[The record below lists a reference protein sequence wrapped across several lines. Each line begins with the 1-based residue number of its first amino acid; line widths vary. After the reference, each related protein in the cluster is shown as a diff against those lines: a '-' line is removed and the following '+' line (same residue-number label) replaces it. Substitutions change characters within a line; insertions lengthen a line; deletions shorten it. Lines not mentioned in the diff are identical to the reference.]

1 MTDKTI
7 YGLLGEAVSVRRK
20 KLGLTQAA
28 LASKVGMSRAS
39 IANIESGRQ
48 NILLHH
54 VYTLAAALELPNIA
68 SLLPSLDAVAP
79 LEEVEM
85 KLTGEGVTD
94 KQRAQLMS
102 LAKSAMTLRP
112 STSAKVPS

>member
-7 YGLLGEAVSVRRK
+7 YGLLGERVSVRRK

-68 SLLPSLDAVAP
+68 SLLPSLDAVSLP
-79 LEEVEM
+79 GEVEM
-85 KLTGEGVTD
+85 TGEELTE

-112 STSAKVPS
+112 SIPKVPS